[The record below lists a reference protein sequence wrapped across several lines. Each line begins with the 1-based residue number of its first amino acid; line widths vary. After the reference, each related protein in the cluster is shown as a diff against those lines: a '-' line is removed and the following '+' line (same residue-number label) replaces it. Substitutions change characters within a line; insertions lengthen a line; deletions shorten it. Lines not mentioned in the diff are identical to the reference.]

1 MLITFLAVH
10 FSLFYL
16 LWTSSAFFTFKCE
29 QLVWS
34 IFRFGT
40 FNRFPICY
48 CLLQCPIDVLQA
60 DTVAQAF
67 SFTCFIEPLV
77 FHLRLESIE
86 MASHIEISLSLSL
99 VSNKLLITS
108 RDISFSLSLSL
119 SLFWCAVSGLCFS
132 YLSFSLAISITLSPI
147 SSLHHHTHALEQ
159 SRTSVTKLDN
169 SATWAIF
176 QVFGNFKWGLI

>member
-119 SLFWCAVSGLCFS
+119 SLSVLVCCEWPLLFLSLIFS
-132 YLSFSLAISITLSPI
+132 RNLHYIKSNFFPPSPHTRTRTISNKCEQIGQFCHLGYFSSI
-147 SSLHHHTHALEQ
+147 
-159 SRTSVTKLDN
+159 
-169 SATWAIF
+169 W
-176 QVFGNFKWGLI
+176 